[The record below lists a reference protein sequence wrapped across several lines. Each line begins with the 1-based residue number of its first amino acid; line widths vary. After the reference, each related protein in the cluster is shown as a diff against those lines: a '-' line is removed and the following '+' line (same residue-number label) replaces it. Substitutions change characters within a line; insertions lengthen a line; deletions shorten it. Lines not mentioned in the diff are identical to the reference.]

1 MVDQHLF
8 SLTRK
13 SQLNLLP
20 KQWGLGTWRGDNQG
34 LESEQEMSKNLKRAA
49 SLKVRTYRHTP
60 IIWKIDQNGWRLT
73 LLFNSLC
80 FFFCFFLSKVRHWVH
95 GLLCIWFLATL
106 SLANLIFFQ
115 CWRTLTSSL
124 VFIDSEHCAATGT
137 AWRHIGQ
144 DLRFLRRF
152 CQCRGC
158 PPHLGQGHRFHRHHS
173 PSSVKSVNHP
183 CVAGPEQFSAD
194 VHIHYDHCSLKINWQ
209 LKVVMCNVVIPHNT
223 MTNCSRYPCCVLL
236 ALSWNTITNENP
248 STDELSRAIN

>member
-1 MVDQHLF
+1 MHFDGGQASVLIDAEKSAE
-8 SLTRK
+8 SLA
-13 SQLNLLP
+13 QAV
-20 KQWGLGTWRGDNQG
+20 GTW
-34 LESEQEMSKNLKRAA
+34 NLKRWQPGFGEWAGDVKKLEESPP

-60 IIWKIDQNGWRLT
+60 IIWKIDQNGWKLT

-80 FFFCFFLSKVRHWVH
+80 FFFAFFLSKVRHWVH

-124 VFIDSEHCAATGT
+124 VFIGSERCAATGT

-158 PPHLGQGHRFHRHHS
+158 PPHLGQGHRLHRHHS
-173 PSSVKSVNHP
+173 LSSVKSVNQP
-183 CVAGPEQFSAD
+183 SFCGRTRAVFSRCSYPLWSLQF
-194 VHIHYDHCSLKINWQ
+194 
-209 LKVVMCNVVIPHNT
+209 
-223 MTNCSRYPCCVLL
+223 
-236 ALSWNTITNENP
+236 EN
-248 STDELSRAIN
+248 